1 MDVIIILIIVV
12 LIFNR
17 VCVNIREFL
26 YLKGLKL
33 VYLISLDEQF
43 YILMLIGVDY
53 YWSIVGDRIIRGN
66 GFIVVELKVGYF
78 IFGFIYLFGK
88 QYLGMFYILVD
99 YKVEEV
105 DLEKFWKIEF
115 MGIDDYSEE
124 IKGKEKFLNYVVI
137 LIDKED
143 GYYVVKIFWKE
154 NFFCLFINYEIVKR
168 RIENVIQ
175 RLVKDLKM
183 LKLYS
188 EIIQD

>member
-1 MDVIIILIIVV
+1 
-12 LIFNR
+12 
-17 VCVNIREFL
+17 
-26 YLKGLKL
+26 
-33 VYLISLDEQF
+33 
-43 YILMLIGVDY
+43 
-53 YWSIVGDRIIRGN
+53 
-66 GFIVVELKVGYF
+66 
-78 IFGFIYLFGK
+78 
-88 QYLGMFYILVD
+88 MFYILVD

-168 RIENVIQ
+168 RIENVI
-175 RLVKDLKM
+175 
-183 LKLYS
+183 
-188 EIIQD
+188 